1 MEGGGVALH
10 ISPVRAMKIK
20 KDEDEIESEQS
31 IKEKE
36 IHLLKNKIKNG
47 KENIILIQKDI
58 EKWQKQIEVLEE
70 ESKSPEEKLVDVFDD
85 S

>member
-1 MEGGGVALH
+1 
-10 ISPVRAMKIK
+10 MKIK